1 MQASLHY
8 LLTPA
13 SSDAHTDGP
22 ELRLSCVR
30 RHFDLCLPSLRFF
43 WQSLRSLPSSGV
55 FTSVTSVMSL
65 AALQEYGDNDGSEDS
80 FLDVWDGTLPPDT
93 PEWQACLHRLIC
105 KLHDG
110 DAREAGEP
118 DWSGDE
124 RSFILTEEERRGLR
138 RGALEDLICQ
148 PYLSH
153 IDVCY
158 YTVGRA
164 AKVEGVL
171 LGMGE
176 RLGAWEAF
184 TMFYSKDIQKM
195 TTFTYGEKVNIVE
208 TNAIVVRILRGTKA
222 AGKEKVQHCYYVL
235 LKVDGRFQYAALQHV
250 RHDSHRCWI
259 GIDDTVIDH
268 TTYIAW
274 DGNRPTG

>member
-1 MQASLHY
+1 
-8 LLTPA
+8 
-13 SSDAHTDGP
+13 
-22 ELRLSCVR
+22 
-30 RHFDLCLPSLRFF
+30 
-43 WQSLRSLPSSGV
+43 
-55 FTSVTSVMSL
+55 MSL
-65 AALQEYGDNDGSEDS
+65 AALQEYGDSDGSENS

-124 RSFILTEEERRGLR
+124 RSFICTEEERRGLR

-222 AGKEKVQHCYYVL
+222 AGKERMQHCYYVL
-235 LKVDGRFQYAALQHV
+235 LKVDGSFQYAALQHV
-250 RHDSHRCWI
+250 CHDSHRCWI
-259 GIDDTVIDH
+259 GIDDTVID
-268 TTYIAW
+268 TTLRGTAIGRRGH
-274 DGNRPTG
+274 DVGFCSSLRH